1 MCWPSP
7 YFSHGDIIYM
17 KETGQLVNS
26 PDLESPSSSRVSHNS
41 SPMLLNDGEMSGESL
56 KLNIVEDEIDVLL
69 SHQSGLIKR
78 KKHPL
83 L

>member
-1 MCWPSP
+1 
-7 YFSHGDIIYM
+7 M
-17 KETGQLVNS
+17 KETGQLVNT
-26 PDLESPSSSRVSHNS
+26 PELESPSTSRSSHNS
-41 SPMLLNDGEMSGESL
+41 SPMLVNEREPSGENL
-56 KLNIVEDEIDVLL
+56 KLNVVEDEIDVVL